1 MNAGDVAAVVVAV
14 AGAVLSVGLLFA
26 LASLTRTLRSVRLTV
41 EELRRET
48 VPLLGGLR
56 TTIEQASTEL
66 NRVDGVLE
74 KAESIGAT
82 LDSGSRLAY
91 LAFSNPLIKLMAL
104 GAGTRRA
111 ARRLRRRPDE
121 G

>member
-1 MNAGDVAAVVVAV
+1 MTAGDVAAIVVAV
-14 AGAVLSVGLLFA
+14 ASAVLSVGLVFA
-26 LASLTRTLRSVRLTV
+26 LASLSRTLRSVRVTV
-41 EELRRET
+41 EQLRLET

-56 TTIEQASTEL
+56 TTIEQANAEL
-66 NRVDGVLE
+66 DRVDGVLE
-74 KAESIGAT
+74 KAESIGST

-104 GAGTRRA
+104 GSGTRRA
-111 ARRLRRRPDE
+111 ARRLRGRPDE